1 MEHFLSSLA
10 GIFQFFFALDVISM
24 MVLAVKEKKWVKVT
38 MVVILLMILLALLG
52 IVGGIIL
59 WWTYIR

>member
-1 MEHFLSSLA
+1 
-10 GIFQFFFALDVISM
+10 M

-38 MVVILLMILLALLG
+38 MVVILLTILLALLG

-59 WWTYIR
+59 WWTHIR